1 MKTIRKFGCISAAL
15 AAITAL
21 ACGAFFL
28 FFSFG
33 GVKNKAFAEDNA
45 LPPAELIVDFQSDE
59 IAAEVSGNVT
69 ITGGKAVL
77 KQGGAV
83 AAKEKFLSFR
93 LYVSAKIAG
102 EMKISFGN
110 VALICD
116 ENGFSA
122 QGAAQTFHEKRALSG
137 DVLIA
142 LTVSNGRIEA
152 GVRRNDEPQERLY
165 ETAFKAVLTEER
177 TNAVA
182 PSFSAENGTAEISY
196 FEIFSL
202 ETSVPAESEDY
213 DPSHDSSAFA
223 EKPVKEEK
231 KKGCSGI
238 LNHGGTL
245 ASIAAVAAAGVVAA
259 ARGESKRQKNKN
271 GGKK

>member
-1 MKTIRKFGCISAAL
+1 M
-15 AAITAL
+15 
-21 ACGAFFL
+21 
-28 FFSFG
+28 
-33 GVKNKAFAEDNA
+33 
-45 LPPAELIVDFQSDE
+45 
-59 IAAEVSGNVT
+59 
-69 ITGGKAVL
+69 L

-110 VALICD
+110 AALICD

-152 GVRRNDEPQERLY
+152 GVRRNDEPPGKIVRNRFQSRAYGRKDERGC
-165 ETAFKAVLTEER
+165 AVVFRRKTER
-177 TNAVA
+177 RK
-182 PSFSAENGTAEISY
+182 ISY

-202 ETSVPAESEDY
+202 ETSVPTESEDY

>member
-21 ACGAFFL
+21 ACCAFFL
-28 FFSFG
+28 FLSFG

-59 IAAEVSGNVT
+59 IAAEVSGNIT

-110 VALICD
+110 AALICG

-202 ETSVPAESEDY
+202 ETSVPTESEDY

-245 ASIAAVAAAGVVAA
+245 ASIAAIAAAGVVAA

>member
-1 MKTIRKFGCISAAL
+1 MKTIRKFGCISAAI
-15 AAITAL
+15 AQL

-33 GVKNKAFAEDNA
+33 GGKNKAFAEDNA

-110 VALICD
+110 AALICG

-152 GVRRNDEPQERLY
+152 GVRRSDEPQERLY

-177 TNAVA
+177 ENAVA
-182 PSFSAENGTAEISY
+182 PSFSAESGTTEISY

-202 ETSVPAESEDY
+202 EASVPTESEDY

-231 KKGCSGI
+231 KKGCSGG
-238 LNHGGTL
+238 LNKGGTL
-245 ASIAAVAAAGVVAA
+245 AAIAAVAVVAGVCAAG
-259 ARGESKRQKNKN
+259 RGESKRQKNKN

>member
-1 MKTIRKFGCISAAL
+1 MKTIRKSERIL
-15 AAITAL
+15 AAIIAF
-21 ACGAFFL
+21 ACGVFFL

-45 LPPAELIVDFQSDE
+45 LPPAELIVDFENNES
-59 IAAEVSGNVT
+59 AAESSGNVT

-77 KQGGAV
+77 KQGGTV

-102 EMKISFGN
+102 ELKISFGN
-110 VALICD
+110 AALICG

-137 DVLIA
+137 EVLIA

-152 GVRRNDEPQERLY
+152 GVRRSDEPQERLY

-182 PSFSAENGTAEISY
+182 PSFSAEKGTAEISY

-202 ETSVPAESEDY
+202 EASVPTESEDY

-245 ASIAAVAAAGVVAA
+245 AALAAIAAGVVAA

>member
-1 MKTIRKFGCISAAL
+1 MKTIRRFGCISAAL

-28 FFSFG
+28 LFSFG

-110 VALICD
+110 AALYCG

-177 TNAVA
+177 GCAVV
-182 PSFSAENGTAEISY
+182 F
-196 FEIFSL
+196 
-202 ETSVPAESEDY
+202 
-213 DPSHDSSAFA
+213 
-223 EKPVKEEK
+223 
-231 KKGCSGI
+231 
-238 LNHGGTL
+238 GG
-245 ASIAAVAAAGVVAA
+245 
-259 ARGESKRQKNKN
+259 KRN
-271 GGKK
+271 GGNKLFRNFFAGNFRSYGKRRLRSVARFFRVCRKARERRKEKRVFGHIESRRHACVDRGGCRGRRSCGGARRKQKANE

>member
-110 VALICD
+110 AALFFGAGCGANVSRKARAFGRRADCAYRFKRKNRSRRKKKRRAAGKIVRNRFQSRAYGRKDERGCAVVFGGKRNGGNKLFRNFFAGNFRSYGKRRLRSVARFFRVCRKAR
-116 ENGFSA
+116 ERRK
-122 QGAAQTFHEKRALSG
+122 EKRLFG
-137 DVLIA
+137 H
-142 LTVSNGRIEA
+142 IESRGHA
-152 GVRRNDEPQERLY
+152 CVDRGGCRGWRSCGGARRKQ
-165 ETAFKAVLTEER
+165 KA
-177 TNAVA
+177 
-182 PSFSAENGTAEISY
+182 
-196 FEIFSL
+196 
-202 ETSVPAESEDY
+202 
-213 DPSHDSSAFA
+213 
-223 EKPVKEEK
+223 KE
-231 KKGCSGI
+231 
-238 LNHGGTL
+238 
-245 ASIAAVAAAGVVAA
+245 
-259 ARGESKRQKNKN
+259 
-271 GGKK
+271 

>member
-21 ACGAFFL
+21 ACCAFFL
-28 FFSFG
+28 FLSFG

-59 IAAEVSGNVT
+59 MAAEVSGNVT

-110 VALICD
+110 AALICG

-152 GVRRNDEPQERLY
+152 GR
-165 ETAFKAVLTEER
+165 
-177 TNAVA
+177 
-182 PSFSAENGTAEISY
+182 
-196 FEIFSL
+196 
-202 ETSVPAESEDY
+202 
-213 DPSHDSSAFA
+213 
-223 EKPVKEEK
+223 K
-231 KKGCSGI
+231 KKRR
-238 LNHGGTL
+238 
-245 ASIAAVAAAGVVAA
+245 AAGKIVRNRFQSRAYGRKDERGCAVVF
-259 ARGESKRQKNKN
+259 GGKRN
-271 GGKK
+271 GGNKLFRNFFAGNFRSYGKRRLRSVARFFRVCRKARERRKEKRLFGHIESRRHACVDRGGCRGWRSCGGARRKQKAKE